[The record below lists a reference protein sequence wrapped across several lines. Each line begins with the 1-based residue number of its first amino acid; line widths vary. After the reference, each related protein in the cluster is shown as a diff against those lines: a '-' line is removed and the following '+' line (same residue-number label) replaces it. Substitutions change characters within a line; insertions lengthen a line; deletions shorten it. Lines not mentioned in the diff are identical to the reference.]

1 MEEQLEGLAEMIS
14 YSKEEEETMLKE
26 LYDDIAK
33 QDAERAY
40 EYDELKNEISQIH
53 SLLDSY
59 GVPKTDNKIKLS
71 AIERLEIALKN
82 MRLYA

>member
-59 GVPKTDNKIKLS
+59 GIPKIDNKIKLS
-71 AIERLEIALKN
+71 VIERLELALK